1 MWEREIDDFKAYLVL
16 EKSLS
21 PNSVAGYMEDMDKF
35 LRFLP
40 GNISP
45 SNVDEKMVKEFM
57 FQLHE
62 WNLSPASRARI
73 LSGVR
78 SFFNFLVYSEIIEQS
93 PVELIETPHL
103 KRHYPDVLSYEEVLR
118 VLDAVD
124 LSTKWGHRNR
134 AILELMYSSGL
145 RVSEV
150 IGIRIS
156 DLFFNDGVIRVI
168 GKGNKERIVP
178 VGEYAEKYIK
188 LYLQSRSHDKV
199 AGGCQDFLFLNNRG
213 KPLTRVMIFTIIK
226 ELAVKAGITKT
237 ISPHTLRHSFA
248 THLLQGGAN
257 IRQVQEMLGHS
268 SLATTQIYTHISS
281 KETEKAISF
290 LPIRNEKK

>member
-21 PNSVAGYMEDMDKF
+21 PNSVAGYMEDMEKF

-40 GNISP
+40 EGATPVS
-45 SNVDEKMVKEFM
+45 VDEAMIKDFM
-57 FQLHE
+57 FHLHE
-62 WNLSPASRARI
+62 LNLSPASRARI

-78 SFFNFLVYSEIIEQS
+78 SFFNFLVYSETIEQS
-93 PVELIETPHL
+93 PVELIESPHL
-103 KRHYPDVLSYEEVLR
+103 NRHFPDVLSYEEVLQL
-118 VLDAVD
+118 LDAVD
-124 LSTKWGHRNR
+124 LSSKWGHRNR

-150 IGIRIS
+150 VSIRIS
-156 DLFFNDGVIRVI
+156 DLFFNDGVIRVF

-178 VGEYAEKYIK
+178 VGEYAEKYVK
-188 LYLQSRSHDKV
+188 LYLQSRPLDKV
-199 AGGCQDFLFLNNRG
+199 APGCQDFLFLNNRG
-213 KPLTRVMIFTIIK
+213 KPLTRVMVFTIIK
-226 ELAVKAGITKT
+226 ELATKAGITKT

-281 KETEKAISF
+281 KETEKAISH
-290 LPIRNEKK
+290 LPIKK